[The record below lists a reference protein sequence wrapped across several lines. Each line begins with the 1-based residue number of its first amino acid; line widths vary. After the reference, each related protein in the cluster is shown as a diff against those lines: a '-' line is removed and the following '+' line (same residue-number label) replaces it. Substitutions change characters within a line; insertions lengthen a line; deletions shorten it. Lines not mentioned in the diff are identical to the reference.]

1 MKYTARLILVCLALI
16 AVLATSWAVLAH
28 GEDDDD
34 RPTTDVIEID
44 FIPTYTEHIAPIIE
58 FHCAGCH
65 IAGEFGHDSFAMDTT
80 EDIIAG
86 AEDIGIAVS
95 TDYMP
100 PWPPSDLSP
109 HFLYDRSLSDEEIAL
124 IVAWAVAD
132 TPSTVPVTD
141 VQPALQQAQPIV
153 EADLVVEMSAPYT
166 PDGTQSDDYRC
177 FMMDLG
183 VAEDTYITGYNV
195 VPGSKIMAHHTI
207 LYPGIQAMR
216 SAVAE
221 VDGADGQPGWEC
233 FGGNGLEV
241 GGPDTRMM
249 GPLLPLLQA
258 VGGLSELQYI
268 LTLDDPVAQLDGA
281 IDSAGD
287 DGALRTQIDA
297 FGGTQMVVRLLEQ
310 ALGNPDVANEAAVG
324 ILGSWVPGNVPAQF
338 PDDTGLLIPAGG
350 FIIMQMHY
358 NTEAGIEADQSQLIL
373 DLADEDENPQSLRI
387 LAINAPV
394 EVPCPAEID
403 SEACY
408 RDAAIA
414 EAGNGSDLLLAVCG
428 QTLDD
433 YADVAPENVT
443 TFCDMRVP
451 TSGWA
456 ISILSHMHT
465 VGKSTQTFLNPDTDD
480 EQILI
485 DIPFWDFD
493 WQGDYWFEE
502 PIWLE
507 QGDIIRTACTYDN
520 GVSRRNPEPRYI
532 VAGEGTRDEMCLNI
546 IAMLPAEA
554 GSTMPTISSLS
565 NTD

>member
-1 MKYTARLILVCLALI
+1 MKRTIQLIISCLVFVAI
-16 AVLATSWAVLAH
+16 VTTSWAVLAH
-28 GEDDDD
+28 GEDEDD
-34 RPTTDVIEID
+34 RPTTDIIEID
-44 FIPTYTEHIAPIIE
+44 FVPTYAEHIAPIIE

-95 TDYMP
+95 TGYMP
-100 PWPPSDLSP
+100 PWPPSDASQ

-132 TPSTVPVTD
+132 APSDFPVTA
-141 VQPALQQAQPIV
+141 VQPSLQHAQPIV

-177 FMMDLG
+177 FMMDLDFT
-183 VAEDTYITGYNV
+183 EDTYIAGYNV
-195 VPGSKIMAHHTI
+195 IPGSKIMAHHTI
-207 LYPGIQAMR
+207 LYPGTQAMR

-233 FGGNGLEV
+233 FGGNGLSI

-249 GPLLPLLQA
+249 GPILPLLQA

-268 LTLDDPVAQLDGA
+268 LTLDDPVAQLDVA
-281 IDSAGD
+281 IDATD
-287 DGALRTQIDA
+287 DAGALRNQIDG
-297 FGGTQMVVRLLEQ
+297 FGGTEMIVRLLNQ
-310 ALGNPDVANEAAVG
+310 TLGSQDVANEAAVG

-373 DLADEDENPQSLRI
+373 DLADEDENPASLRI

-394 EVPCPAEID
+394 EVPCPANIE
-403 SEACY
+403 SEACN
-408 RDAAIA
+408 RDVAIQT
-414 EAGNGSDLLLAVCG
+414 AGNGSDLLLALCG
-428 QTLDD
+428 QTLAD
-433 YADVAPENVT
+433 YADVDSENVT

-465 VGKSTQTFLNPDTDD
+465 IGKSTRTFLNPDTDD

-493 WQGDYWFEE
+493 WQGDYWFAE
-502 PIWLE
+502 PIWLN
-507 QGDIIRTACTYDN
+507 QGDIIRVTCTYN
-520 GVSRRNPEPRYI
+520 NSESRSNPEPRYI
-532 VAGEGTRDEMCLNI
+532 VAGEGTNDEMCLNI

-554 GSTMPTISSLS
+554 GSPMPTISSLS
-565 NTD
+565 NID